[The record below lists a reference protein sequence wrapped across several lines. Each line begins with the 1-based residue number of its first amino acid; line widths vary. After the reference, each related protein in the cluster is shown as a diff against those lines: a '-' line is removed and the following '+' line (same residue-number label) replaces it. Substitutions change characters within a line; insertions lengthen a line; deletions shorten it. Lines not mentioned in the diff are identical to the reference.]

1 MASIREPYFLRWMP
15 VPDAG
20 TTTNI
25 HTGRYM
31 LMQTMILRRMGTGLL
46 TLWVVSVLVFAG
58 TEILPGDVAEIVLG
72 QSATPESLA
81 QLRMELGMDK
91 PAVVRY
97 FDWLGDMLTFDLG
110 ISKAGGATIGSL
122 IGERLGN
129 TFFLGGIV
137 AVISVPLSVFI
148 GLLAAMY
155 PGSWLDRGVTF
166 GTLSLISLPEFFIA
180 TICVLVLSVQL
191 HWLPAIAYMSGDET
205 LFQLLRALLLPVLTL
220 VIVVSAQMIRMTRAG
235 ILNVLHSPYIEMAI
249 LKGVPRKRII
259 LRHALFN
266 AIGPI
271 VNVIALNLA
280 YLVSGVVI
288 VETIFAYPGLAKLMV
303 DGVQTRDLPLV
314 QACAMIFCGTY
325 VALIILADLASILSN
340 PRLRQPK

>member
-1 MASIREPYFLRWMP
+1 
-15 VPDAG
+15 
-20 TTTNI
+20 
-25 HTGRYM
+25 
-31 LMQTMILRRMGTGLL
+31 MQTMVLQRIGIGLL
-46 TLWVVSVLVFAG
+46 TLLVVSVLVFAG

-72 QSATPESLA
+72 QSATPENLA
-81 QLRMELGMDK
+81 KLRAELGLDK

-97 FDWLGDMLTFDLG
+97 FGWLGDMITFDLG
-110 ISKAGGATIGSL
+110 VSKAGGAGIGEL
-122 IGERLGN
+122 IGGRLYN

-137 AVISVPLSVFI
+137 AVIAVPLSVFL

-155 PGSWLDRGVTF
+155 PGTWLDRVVTF
-166 GTLSLISLPEFFIA
+166 GTLSLISVPEFFIA
-180 TICVLVLSVQL
+180 TLCVLVLSVQL

-205 LFQLLRALLLPVLTL
+205 FFQLMRALLLPILVL
-220 VIVVSAQMIRMTRAG
+220 VIVISAQMIRMTRAG

-249 LKGVPRKRII
+249 LKGVPRARII

-288 VETIFAYPGLAKLMV
+288 IETIFAYPGLAKLMI

-325 VALIILADLASILSN
+325 VVLILTADIASILSN

>member
-1 MASIREPYFLRWMP
+1 MKTMVLQRI
-15 VPDAG
+15 G
-20 TTTNI
+20 I
-25 HTGRYM
+25 G
-31 LMQTMILRRMGTGLL
+31 LMTLL
-46 TLWVVSVLVFAG
+46 VVSVLVFAG

-72 QSATPESLA
+72 QSATPENLA
-81 QLRMELGMDK
+81 KLRAELGLDK

-97 FDWLGDMLTFDLG
+97 FEWLGDMITFDLG
-110 ISKAGGATIGSL
+110 VSKAGGAGIGDL
-122 IGERLGN
+122 IGGRLYN

-137 AVISVPLSVFI
+137 AAIAVPLSVFL

-155 PGSWLDRGVTF
+155 PGTWLDRAVTF
-166 GTLSLISLPEFFIA
+166 GTLSLISVPEFFIA
-180 TICVLVLSVQL
+180 TLCVLVLSVQL
-191 HWLPAIAYMSGDET
+191 HWLPAVAYMSGDET
-205 LFQLLRALLLPVLTL
+205 FFQLMRALLLPIIVL
-220 VIVVSAQMIRMTRAG
+220 VIVISAQMIRMTRAG

-288 VETIFAYPGLAKLMV
+288 IETIFAYPGLAKLMV

-325 VALIILADLASILSN
+325 VALILTADIASILSN

>member
-1 MASIREPYFLRWMP
+1 
-15 VPDAG
+15 
-20 TTTNI
+20 
-25 HTGRYM
+25 
-31 LMQTMILRRMGTGLL
+31 MQTMVLQRIGIGFITLL
-46 TLWVVSVLVFAG
+46 VVSALVFAG

-72 QSATPESLA
+72 QSATPENLA
-81 QLRMELGMDK
+81 KLRAELGLDK

-97 FDWLGDMLTFDLG
+97 FGWLGDMITFDLG
-110 ISKAGGATIGSL
+110 VSKAGGASIGDL
-122 IGERLGN
+122 IGGRLYN

-137 AVISVPLSVFI
+137 AAIAVPISIFL

-155 PGSWLDRGVTF
+155 PGTWLDRVVTF
-166 GTLSLISLPEFFIA
+166 GTLGLISVPEFFIA
-180 TICVLVLSVQL
+180 TIAVLVLAVQL
-191 HWLPAIAYMSGDET
+191 HWLPAISYMSGDET
-205 LFQLLRALLLPVLTL
+205 FFQLMRALLLPIVVL
-220 VIVVSAQMIRMTRAG
+220 VIVISAQMIRMTRAG

-249 LKGVPRKRII
+249 LKGVPRARII

-288 VETIFAYPGLAKLMV
+288 IETIFAYPGLAKLMI

-325 VALIILADLASILSN
+325 VVLILTADIASILSN

>member
-1 MASIREPYFLRWMP
+1 MK
-15 VPDAG
+15 
-20 TTTNI
+20 
-25 HTGRYM
+25 
-31 LMQTMILRRMGTGLL
+31 TMVLQRIGIGFITLL
-46 TLWVVSVLVFAG
+46 VVSALVFAG

-72 QSATPESLA
+72 QSATPENLA
-81 QLRMELGMDK
+81 KLRAELGLDK

-97 FDWLGDMLTFDLG
+97 FGWLGDMMTFDLG
-110 ISKAGGATIGSL
+110 VSKAGGASIGDL
-122 IGERLGN
+122 IGGRLYN
-129 TFFLGGIV
+129 TLFLAGIV
-137 AVISVPLSVFI
+137 AAIAVPLSIFL

-155 PGSWLDRGVTF
+155 PGTWLDRILTF
-166 GTLSLISLPEFFIA
+166 GTLGLISVPEFFIA
-180 TICVLVLSVQL
+180 TICVLVLAVQL
-191 HWLPAIAYMSGDET
+191 HWLPAISYMSGDET
-205 LFQLLRALLLPVLTL
+205 FFQLMRALLLPILVL
-220 VIVVSAQMIRMTRAG
+220 VIVISAQMIRMTRAG

-249 LKGVPRKRII
+249 LKGVPRARII

-288 VETIFAYPGLAKLMV
+288 IETIFAYPGLAKLMI

-325 VALIILADLASILSN
+325 VMLILTADIASILSN